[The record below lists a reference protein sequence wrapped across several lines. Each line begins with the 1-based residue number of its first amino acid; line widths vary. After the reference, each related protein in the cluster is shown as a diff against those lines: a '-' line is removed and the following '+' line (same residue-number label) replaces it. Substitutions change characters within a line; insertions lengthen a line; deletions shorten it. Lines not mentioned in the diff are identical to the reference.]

1 MNVLDEKRSSP
12 EVRRYV
18 QQRIQKMRAA
28 MQRKGVDDHYDPAG
42 ERVLFQ
48 QF

>member
-18 QQRIQKMRAA
+18 QQRIQKIRAA
-28 MQRKGVDDHYDPAG
+28 MQRNGVYVTIITRP
-42 ERVLFQ
+42 
-48 QF
+48 